1 MTTQKILLIED
12 DCTMLSLLRTLLSFE
27 GYEVL
32 ELDCLEQLNEIVA
45 IIQKERPDLVL
56 MDVNLHGFDGFEI
69 LSRIREDQQ
78 GKAIRVLMSSG
89 MDFSE
94 RCQQAGADGF
104 ILKPYMPEDLIKSI
118 RQALSDES
126 FPE

>member
-12 DCTMLSLLRTLLSFE
+12 DCTMLSLLRTLLRFE
-27 GYEVL
+27 GFEVL

-94 RCQQAGADGF
+94 RCQQVGADGF